1 MINSKIESLQLLRFI
16 AAILVVS
23 VHLNFEFGHIG
34 VDIFFVLSGFI
45 IAYVSD
51 KNTKYFF
58 INRLIRIIPFYW
70 LITFLFTT
78 TLFFFPELF
87 DLSKFNFI
95 YLIKDL

>member
-16 AAILVVS
+16 AAMLIVS

-45 IAYVSD
+45 IAYVTD
-51 KNTKYFF
+51 KKTQSFF

-70 LITFLFTT
+70 LITFLFIA
-78 TLFFFPELF
+78 TLLIFRDLF
-87 DLSKFNFI
+87 DQSKLNLI
-95 YLIKDL
+95 Y